1 MSEQSNEPRVERV
14 SRFDELYKGRFI
26 KGSLINGK
34 LTLTIAKVWNEEMEG
49 EKGKKFRPVL
59 AFREIEEQHA
69 MPKINGVCLRDMFGA
84 DVRAWVGK
92 RVTFF
97 GTDRLMPMA
106 NAKGTDRI
114 AVRVFGSP
122 DIASPVNVT
131 YSPPRRRPIKMTMQ
145 PTGKAPATDSGNLS
159 GDALRA
165 AQGKVHAMTNACAR
179 QLGSTPEAY
188 YAAVKQSAG
197 IATGKEMTQAQV
209 DLACSH
215 LRDYI
220 DGREPPL

>member
-1 MSEQSNEPRVERV
+1 MTDQNTVKEAFS
-14 SRFDELYKGRFI
+14 FDDLYSGRFF
-26 KGSLINGK
+26 KASSMRGNK
-34 LTLTIAKVWNEEMEG
+34 VTLTIADVWTEELEG
-49 EKGKKFRPVL
+49 ERGTDRKAILSFKGTDKQLVL
-59 AFREIEEQHA
+59 
-69 MPKINGVCLRDMFGA
+69 PKVNGVCIKGMFGA
-84 DVRAWVGK
+84 NVKEWIGK
-92 RVTFF
+92 RVTFWP
-97 GTDRLMPMA
+97 TDTIMPFPGA
-106 NAKGTDRI
+106 RGDDRYC
-114 AVRVFGSP
+114 VRVFGSP
-122 DIASPVNVT
+122 DIDKPIPVEFR
-131 YSPPRRRPIKMTMQ
+131 PPKRRAIKMTMQ

-165 AQGKVHAMTNACAR
+165 AQGKIHAMTNACAR
-179 QLGSTPEAY
+179 QLGSTPDAY